1 MRATIHNYLEGAKKR
16 REEDGEKGFSLI
28 ELIVVIVIIGILAA
42 IAIPIFS
49 NIQKTANDAAAQSA
63 ASNGATTAA
72 IEGSKTYA
80 DVAANVAAVTALP
93 FTELEKDPVT
103 IVAVTKYDGTLA
115 SICVT
120 ATVTNGTQNTW
131 TAGPGASA
139 DHKSCP

>member
-1 MRATIHNYLEGAKKR
+1 MRATIHNYLEAAKQR
-16 REEDGEKGFSLI
+16 REENGEKGFSLI

-63 ASNGATTAA
+63 ASNAATTAA

-80 DVAANVAAVTALP
+80 DTAANVAAVTGLA
-93 FTELEKDPVT
+93 FTELKKAPVSN
-103 IVAVTKYDGTLA
+103 VVVTKYDGTLA

-120 ATVTNGTQNTW
+120 ATVSNGTQGSW

-139 DHKSCP
+139 DHKTCP